1 MSPGRDTIAD
11 TELRPGTVGLAG
23 AIMQNVT
30 HIAPAMAAFS
40 FTQTLVGSAGAQA
53 PLAYV
58 VGLVIVLALG
68 VCLVQLARKFPSAGG
83 YFTYVSRTLGPRL
96 GFLTGWMFVLYSPVV
111 TGPSLAFLGHI
122 LEAELQGNYGWSGF
136 HWWMMVAGGIPLVA
150 YAGYAGISLSIRF
163 IVIVG
168 AVEILIV
175 TALGITGLLDPG
187 PGGFSL
193 RPFVPGFNPGG
204 IATFSGFILAVVLT
218 VQGLTGWEGAVPL
231 AEETINPRR
240 NVPRSIMAS
249 IAIIGVMLVIAAWGQ
264 IVGWGTDNLKTLV
277 SSTEM
282 PALVVAHRV
291 WGELWWI
298 ALLAIITSSLGVCLA
313 CQNAATHMW
322 FGMGRSGV
330 LPAAFGRVHPR
341 RKTPT
346 AAVTAQTILSI
357 LLGFTFPYLMGPREF
372 FIFLIGF
379 VLVLAIIFVYVAAN
393 IGIIHYYW
401 TEARAEF
408 NWVLHFLFPAGTSLI
423 LVYSVYVSFIPPP
436 ASPNDWSPWVAAI
449 WLALGLAILLG
460 MKIAGKEDWLSRAG
474 EIIAEHEESAAE
486 KRQLGS
492 PL

>member
-1 MSPGRDTIAD
+1 MTT
-11 TELRPGTVGLAG
+11 TET
-23 AIMQNVT
+23 
-30 HIAPAMAAFS
+30 
-40 FTQTLVGSAGAQA
+40 
-53 PLAYV
+53 
-58 VGLVIVLALG
+58 
-68 VCLVQLARKFPSAGG
+68 
-83 YFTYVSRTLGPRL
+83 
-96 GFLTGWMFVLYSPVV
+96 
-111 TGPSLAFLGHI
+111 
-122 LEAELQGNYGWSGF
+122 
-136 HWWMMVAGGIPLVA
+136 
-150 YAGYAGISLSIRF
+150 
-163 IVIVG
+163 
-168 AVEILIV
+168 
-175 TALGITGLLDPG
+175 
-187 PGGFSL
+187 
-193 RPFVPGFNPGG
+193 
-204 IATFSGFILAVVLT
+204 
-218 VQGLTGWEGAVPL
+218 
-231 AEETINPRR
+231 
-240 NVPRSIMAS
+240 
-249 IAIIGVMLVIAAWGQ
+249 
-264 IVGWGTDNLKTLV
+264 
-277 SSTEM
+277 
-282 PALVVAHRV
+282 
-291 WGELWWI
+291 
-298 ALLAIITSSLGVCLA
+298 
-313 CQNAATHMW
+313 
-322 FGMGRSGV
+322 RSGV